1 MEIDN
6 VNQDDVL
13 QVRVALRWSCDTD
26 GKFTVYGHDG
36 WASANSGKHG
46 AQKNV
51 PLFGLSGDLVI
62 SIEVIDD
69 EAKAR
74 WVCQ

>member
-13 QVRVALRWSCDTD
+13 QAWIALRWSCDTRM
-26 GKFTVYGHDG
+26 G
-36 WASANSGKHG
+36 NSQSMVMMGFCKHG
-46 AQKNV
+46 ARKNV

-62 SIEVIDD
+62 SMEVIYD

-74 WVCQ
+74 